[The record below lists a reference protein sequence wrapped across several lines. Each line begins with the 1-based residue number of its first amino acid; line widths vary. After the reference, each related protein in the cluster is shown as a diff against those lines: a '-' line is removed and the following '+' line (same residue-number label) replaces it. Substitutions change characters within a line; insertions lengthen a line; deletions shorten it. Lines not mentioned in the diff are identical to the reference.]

1 MTKTLHSQCRGLAL
15 TPGLRTSSHTLKLK
29 IPCAATKT
37 WNSQIKAK
45 KKKKKSKSGLELRS
59 DAQVITTGCRV
70 IFLGRTQ
77 VLSIG

>member
-45 KKKKKSKSGLELRS
+45 KKKNQSPGWDSGLMLRS
-59 DAQVITTGCRV
+59 LPQAAGS
-70 IFLGRTQ
+70 F
-77 VLSIG
+77 S